1 MTKAVL
7 YIRVSTD
14 KQAQHGISLEA
25 QEAKGKAY
33 ANLYDLEIVATCIG
47 KESQPPS
54 VTRCARTFGIW

>member
-33 ANLYDLEIVATCIG
+33 ANLYDLEIVLML
-47 KESQPPS
+47 ESRQRVS
-54 VTRCARTFGIW
+54 TAQRYKMR